1 MVSILFKDPFVFDLN
16 FSVNTAGTWYYL
28 QHHGVPVDEVAYFF
42 NQPILDAL
50 FKETS
55 KNRSS
60 FKVINGEN
68 LTRKELF
75 YKVIAPYYNKAV
87 PNSNLEAMLAGAA
100 QSSKSQED
108 ALQKLIL
115 SELNEIRDSVDK
127 FSSKDLIKAIKDG
140 NNADPRLQIAVLMD
154 YVEYEAQARLMSN
167 FMQAIGY
174 DTNKTKTVQENML
187 QIGRWERSKQEN
199 FINNPEA
206 ILENTFLGEM
216 KEQKEDI
223 FSMFRNFFITLSPEI
238 QEVFQPLY
246 DKIDNPEFFIM
257 KDDAI
262 NLINRYQNFVVSYLL
277 HTTAYINAE
286 GKEEVLNTMYQDF
299 FTGQNSFAGT
309 LYKYKNSVDPN
320 ISDNLIIKELVPMM
334 TDDASKTDN
343 IMLFRNK
350 MDTFQINNVIE
361 AYNNLRSYGEKT
373 ADDNLVKF
381 ADDLAKFSI
390 LQSGLQS
397 SFIDYKKVLSTEIYS
412 ELVKTIL
419 DRFKANPLISVDQVW
434 KSFHQNNWYNRSI
447 VTKAPA
453 WLRIKN
459 GELAV
464 SPNSS
469 VILNDYL
476 IKFVRDPK
484 ISKDQLKKMK
494 KDKTIAQAYQPVLFQ
509 KTDQKDKKGKI
520 IYIPIPKAGN
530 RSRMLEIYK
539 DDQESIL
546 PGNNLQIET
555 QAALTSAEGYVSAK
569 DLMRQP
575 AFIKALEEAKSEK
588 VALSGLKAMSQNAL
602 KSLNTNKEL
611 DETISKK
618 EEESVK
624 CNKGK

>member
-1 MVSILFKDPFVFDLN
+1 M
-16 FSVNTAGTWYYL
+16 
-28 QHHGVPVDEVAYFF
+28 
-42 NQPILDAL
+42 
-50 FKETS
+50 
-55 KNRSS
+55 
-60 FKVINGEN
+60 
-68 LTRKELF
+68 RK
-75 YKVIAPYYNKAV
+75 
-87 PNSNLEAMLAGAA
+87 S
-100 QSSKSQED
+100 
-108 ALQKLIL
+108 
-115 SELNEIRDSVDK
+115 
-127 FSSKDLIKAIKDG
+127 
-140 NNADPRLQIAVLMD
+140 
-154 YVEYEAQARLMSN
+154 
-167 FMQAIGY
+167 
-174 DTNKTKTVQENML
+174 
-187 QIGRWERSKQEN
+187 
-199 FINNPEA
+199 
-206 ILENTFLGEM
+206 
-216 KEQKEDI
+216 
-223 FSMFRNFFITLSPEI
+223 RN
-238 QEVFQPLY
+238 
-246 DKIDNPEFFIM
+246 
-257 KDDAI
+257 
-262 NLINRYQNFVVSYLL
+262 
-277 HTTAYINAE
+277 
-286 GKEEVLNTMYQDF
+286 
-299 FTGQNSFAGT
+299 
-309 LYKYKNSVDPN
+309 
-320 ISDNLIIKELVPMM
+320 
-334 TDDASKTDN
+334 
-343 IMLFRNK
+343 
-350 MDTFQINNVIE
+350 
-361 AYNNLRSYGEKT
+361 
-373 ADDNLVKF
+373 
-381 ADDLAKFSI
+381 
-390 LQSGLQS
+390 
-397 SFIDYKKVLSTEIYS
+397 
-412 ELVKTIL
+412 
-419 DRFKANPLISVDQVW
+419 
-434 KSFHQNNWYNRSI
+434 YNRSI